1 MAVPVVLRGPSI
13 RSTGLPT
20 TLSWSIGLMVAGV
33 SNFIA
38 LALGLSQQRAERPL
52 NEWHLERVVGCGSS
66 AGEQPRRD
74 DLRPA
79 RHLGFG
85 RLDAP
90 RLMRHT
96 AQRDAPCPIPL
107 HDGCN
112 RDQRECV
119 RSAVADLAIDLLS
132 TDRRR

>member
-1 MAVPVVLRGPSI
+1 MHLTSEINRGS
-13 RSTGLPT
+13 SLAKSGCLET
-20 TLSWSIGLMVAGV
+20 
-33 SNFIA
+33 A
-38 LALGLSQQRAERPL
+38 LAKFINFSPTR
-52 NEWHLERVVGCGSS
+52 SF
-66 AGEQPRRD
+66 RD

-107 HDGCN
+107 HDGCD

>member
-1 MAVPVVLRGPSI
+1 MPVVLRGPSI

-38 LALGLSQQRAERPL
+38 LALGLSEHRAERAL
-52 NEWHLERVVGCGSS
+52 NERHLERVVGCGSR
-66 AGEQPRRD
+66 AGQQPRRD
-74 DLRPA
+74 RLGTA

-90 RLMRHT
+90 RLMRHA
-96 AQRDAPCPIPL
+96 AQSDSPCPVPL

-112 RDQRECV
+112 RDQRERV
-119 RSAVADLAIDLLS
+119 
-132 TDRRR
+132 